1 LSLVHSGAAW
11 ALSSTAHTGEILEEK
26 ALRIDRKFHASDAA
40 RVRSCYDA
48 QGLPDA
54 FGLYRYRQAR
64 RFGVDLDRNL
74 HYVDHLLLPTF
85 DLLRTLLGERDEGV
99 MRSYAKRSKEL
110 LQAC

>member
-1 LSLVHSGAAW
+1 M
-11 ALSSTAHTGEILEEK
+11 AHTGGILEEE
-26 ALRIDRKFHASDAA
+26 ALWLDRQFHASDAA
-40 RVRSCYDA
+40 RVPSCCDT

-54 FGLYRYRQAR
+54 FSPYRYREVR
-64 RFGVDLDRNL
+64 SFGVVLDRNL

-99 MRSYAKRSKEL
+99 MRSYAKRSKGL